1 MFLESYGRRKYSNV
15 DVYMDILEFIGQN
28 IEQ

>member
-1 MFLESYGRRKYSNV
+1 MFLESYRCRKYSNV